1 VMAKLST
8 YMSEAGGR
16 ALPDQVVQETKY
28 HVLDTLAAM
37 VSGSE
42 LPPGRQALK
51 FARAY
56 GGERIATIVAS
67 DMLGGPLEAAI
78 VNGALAQS
86 DETDDNY
93 SAGGAHPGCAVIP
106 AALAVGETFGIDG
119 LRFLRAVTLGY
130 DVGMRAMKTVLGE
143 TVLRDTHNV
152 VGTFGASAAAGCVA
166 NLNAQQMRWLLDYAS
181 QQAGA
186 GGIAPRSVELYEA
199 SAAVND
205 VRRPSRFGQ
214 QSGCLFPF
222 RSEQQ
227 ARPVRLEV
235 A

>member
-1 VMAKLST
+1 M
-8 YMSEAGGR
+8 
-16 ALPDQVVQETKY
+16 
-28 HVLDTLAAM
+28 
-37 VSGSE
+37 
-42 LPPGRQALK
+42 
-51 FARAY
+51 
-56 GGERIATIVAS
+56 
-67 DMLGGPLEAAI
+67 
-78 VNGALAQS
+78 
-86 DETDDNY
+86 
-93 SAGGAHPGCAVIP
+93 
-106 AALAVGETFGIDG
+106 
-119 LRFLRAVTLGY
+119 TLGY